1 MKLIKQFENLE
12 QFVSKND
19 LKSLVAGIC
28 DENGNELSV
37 PTSKELA
44 KWFEDNDNKGKKL
57 NLGIVGRVKAG
68 KSSLLNAV
76 FFGGE
81 DILPK
86 AATPM
91 TAALTLLDYDKKLSA
106 KAEFFSDEDIEI
118 LKQEHSRYEKELKD
132 KIEAKFKELKE
143 NASNKKIQKSDKE
156 LRESATAS
164 IEREMTKS
172 QLYASFDQYERIK
185 KSGLKPSNL
194 KGDISASSLSD
205 LKDILKDYVGES
217 GKYMPFTKATTLN
230 LNIDSLKDMQIIDSP
245 GINDP
250 IVSREERTKK
260 LLKDCDAVF
269 LISPAGQFLSAEDLS
284 LLDRIS
290 DKEGIAEFT
299 IIASQADN
307 QLFGSAKDKANGVLS
322 EASEYNRQDLSAHL
336 KKTMLDFKAQRS
348 SQSVKNTCDKL
359 ANSPVIL
366 SSAACFSMLESF
378 DDKASWDSNLQ
389 KVWDNLN
396 EDYKDYFSDASSAKE
411 NLKLI
416 ANIDKVKERLD
427 EVRANKKQILET
439 KKNEYLQ
446 AKIKTLADYT
456 KGIEQIIN
464 DRIEELNSKDLEQIS
479 KQISELK
486 KKKAD
491 TTVFVD
497 DAYDDLCADF
507 ITDLKDELKS
517 SKKSYFKEGKES
529 ISDNKGT
536 DTESYEVSTSK
547 WYNPFSWGSTKKETR
562 NFQTIQAGDV
572 RDALEEMIS
581 NLQDLLNDEIK
592 KRSRI
597 WKRTLTE
604 KLTGVLRK
612 HLGDDNIDTA
622 SIVRIIK
629 SIINSVP
636 EPDIDY
642 SDALPSDLH
651 KSGKLTEYAAER
663 FIDDATEF
671 VSDFSSEVEEDIKEL
686 CSKLETNLKKIKI
699 ADEIFKGYE
708 AELSKLE
715 AELKNKKLSLD
726 KYNKMLKDLKNI
738 VETEDE

>member
-1 MKLIKQFENLE
+1 MKLIKEFENLE
-12 QFVSKND
+12 QFVAKND

-44 KWFEDNDNKGKKL
+44 KWLEDNNDKGKKL
-57 NLGIVGRVKAG
+57 KLGIVGRVKAG
-68 KSSLLNAV
+68 KSSLLNAI
-76 FFGGE
+76 FFSGK

-91 TAALTLLDYDKKLSA
+91 TAALTLLSYDENFSA
-106 KAEFFSDEDIEI
+106 SAEFFTQEDIEA
-118 LKQEHSRYEKELKD
+118 LKQEHSIYEKELRE
-132 KIEAKFKELKE
+132 KIEAKFQELKGKATSQ
-143 NASNKKIQKSDKE
+143 NSQKSDDE
-156 LRESATAS
+156 LRESAQTS
-164 IEREMTKS
+164 IEREMRKTT
-172 QLYASFDQYERIK
+172 LYASFEQYEKIK
-185 KSGLKPSNL
+185 QSMLGVNDLKAE
-194 KGDISASSLSD
+194 IMTSSLEE
-205 LKDILKDYVGES
+205 LQDILKDYVGES

-230 LNIDSLKDMQIIDSP
+230 LNIDSLKDIQIIDSP

-378 DDKASWDSNLQ
+378 DNKASWDSNLQ
-389 KVWDNLN
+389 KIWDNLN

-517 SKKSYFKEGKES
+517 SKKSYFKEGKGS
-529 ISDNKGT
+529 IKDNKDTG
-536 DTESYEVSTSK
+536 TESYEASTSK
-547 WYNPFSWGSTKKETR
+547 WYKFWTWGRTERKTR
-562 NFQTIQAGDV
+562 EFQIIYAGDV
-572 RDALEEMIS
+572 RNALEEMIS

-592 KRSRI
+592 KRSRT
-597 WKRTLTE
+597 WKSALLS
-604 KLTGVLRK
+604 KLVSVLRE

-629 SIINSVP
+629 NIINSLP
-636 EPDIDY
+636 KPDVDY

-671 VSDFSSEVEEDIKEL
+671 VSDFSSEVEEDIREL

-715 AELKNKKLSLD
+715 NELKNKKLSLD
-726 KYNKMLKDLKNI
+726 KYDKMLKDLENI
-738 VETEDE
+738 AKEVR